1 MGGMMWTEE
10 DKATAVEVLGKCAFD
25 YLISSSVSAECSFM
39 EVGNDESLQT
49 KLSDLVDIPNL
60 SGFSWNY
67 AIFWQISRSTS
78 GDLVLGWGDGSCR
91 ELREGEEFE
100 GEGSLNF
107 RHDDESR
114 QRMRKKVL
122 QKLHYLFGGADD
134 ECYASGLDKVTDIE
148 MFFLVS
154 MYFSFPRGK
163 GAPGNCFRSRKH
175 VWILDALKSSN
186 DYCFRSVLARTAG
199 IQTLVLIPTDVGVV
213 ELGSIRSILESLE
226 LVQSITSAFS
236 SSPSISKPKPQRA
249 GPVTRENGEKEQ
261 FLDGGI
267 TGQPRITKIFGQDF
281 NVNGSEFRPKLAV
294 RKADEG
300 SSDESLKINQLPSPS
315 NRNGF
320 NALNLAQFN
329 NGKQGNTVEIYS
341 PQTPTI
347 NILKGGAP
355 DHFGFK
361 QFNSQSPAP
370 RQIEFER
377 VKTVPSWPV
386 IIEPEHSDVNPVCK
400 EEQASLADGKRN
412 RKRGRKPAN
421 GREGPLN
428 HVEAER
434 QRRERLNQRFYA
446 LRAVVPNISKMD
458 KASLLGDAIAYI
470 TELQKKVKGL
480 ESTSSTSRDASS
492 SEANSNLEYQNQ
504 VSNIEIRAANDEVN
518 VRVTCPLESHPVS
531 RVIEALREAQLGIVE
546 SKVAASNDTVFH
558 TFVIK
563 MEGTEQLTKERLLAA
578 FWHQASSS
586 QPLSSVG

>member
-1 MGGMMWTEE
+1 MWSEE
-10 DKATAVEVLGKCAFD
+10 DKAMAVEVLGKCAFD

-39 EVGNDESLQT
+39 EVENDESLQT
-49 KLSDLVDIPNL
+49 KLSDLVDCPNL
-60 SGFSWNY
+60 SDFSWNY
-67 AIFWQISRSTS
+67 AIFWQILQSKS
-78 GDLVLGWGDGSCR
+78 GDSVLGWGDGSCR
-91 ELREGEEFE
+91 ELREGEEYE
-100 GEGSLNF
+100 GQGILNIWHDVESL
-107 RHDDESR
+107 

-122 QKLHYLFGGADD
+122 QKLQYLFGGSDD

-163 GAPGNCFRSRKH
+163 GAPGKCFESRKH
-175 VWILDALKSSN
+175 VWISDALKSSN
-186 DYCFRSVLARTAG
+186 VYCFRSVLARTAG

-213 ELGSIRSILESLE
+213 ELGSIRSMPESLE

-236 SSPSISKPKPQRA
+236 SSPSVSKPKPQTA
-249 GPVTRENGEKEQ
+249 GLVTRENGKNRQ
-261 FLDGGI
+261 FFDGGI
-267 TGQPRITKIFGQDF
+267 TERPRITKIFGQDF
-281 NVNGSEFRPKLAV
+281 NANRSEFRPKLAV

-300 SSDESLKINQLPSPS
+300 SSDDLLNKNQLLSPS

-329 NGKQGNTVEIYS
+329 NGKQGNSVEIYS
-341 PQTPTI
+341 PQTPTN
-347 NILKGGAP
+347 NILKGSAP
-355 DHFGFK
+355 DHIGFK

-370 RQIEFER
+370 RQIEFAR
-377 VKTVPSWPV
+377 AKTIPSWPV
-386 IIEPEHSDVNPVCK
+386 IIESEHSDVNPVCE
-400 EEQASLADGKRN
+400 EEQTSLADGKGN

-470 TELQKKVKGL
+470 TELQKKVRGL
-480 ESTSSTSRDASS
+480 ESISSTPRDVSS
-492 SEANSNLEYQNQ
+492 LEANSNLEYQNQ

-531 RVIEALREAQLGIVE
+531 RVIEALREAQFGIVE
-546 SKVAASNDTVFH
+546 SKLAASDDKVFH
-558 TFVIK
+558 TFVVK

-578 FWHQASSS
+578 FSHQASSS

>member
-1 MGGMMWTEE
+1 M
-10 DKATAVEVLGKCAFD
+10 
-25 YLISSSVSAECSFM
+25 SS
-39 EVGNDESLQT
+39 
-49 KLSDLVDIPNL
+49 
-60 SGFSWNY
+60 
-67 AIFWQISRSTS
+67 
-78 GDLVLGWGDGSCR
+78 DLVLGWGDGSCR

-100 GEGSLNF
+100 GQGILNL
-107 RHDDESR
+107 RHNDESQ

-122 QKLHYLFGGADD
+122 QKLHYLFGGSED

-163 GAPGNCFRSRKH
+163 GAPGKCFGSRKH
-175 VWILDALKSSN
+175 VWILDALKSSS
-186 DYCFRSVLARTAG
+186 DYCFRSVLARAAG

-213 ELGSIRSILESLE
+213 ELGSIRSIPESLE
-226 LVQSITSAFS
+226 LVQSIASAFS
-236 SSPSISKPKPQRA
+236 SSSSISKPKPQTA
-249 GPVTRENGEKEQ
+249 GPVTRENGENGQ
-261 FLDGGI
+261 FFGG
-267 TGQPRITKIFGQDF
+267 GVAEQPRITKIFGQDF
-281 NVNGSEFRPKLAV
+281 NANRPEFRPKLAV

-300 SSDESLKINQLPSPS
+300 SSDELLDKNQLLSPS
-315 NRNGF
+315 NKNGF
-320 NALNLAQFN
+320 KTLNLAQFN

-341 PQTPTI
+341 PQTPTN

-355 DHFGFK
+355 DHFGFE
-361 QFNSQSPAP
+361 QFNSRSPAS
-370 RQIEFER
+370 RQIEFVR
-377 VKTVPSWPV
+377 AKTIPSWPV
-386 IIEPEHSDVNPVCK
+386 IIESEHSDINSVCK
-400 EEQASLADGKRN
+400 EEQASLADGKIN

-470 TELQKKVKGL
+470 TELQKKVRGL
-480 ESTSSTSRDASS
+480 ESISSTSRDASS
-492 SEANSNLEYQNQ
+492 SEANSNLENQNQ
-504 VSNIEIRAANDEVN
+504 VSNIEIQAANNEVN
-518 VRVTCPLESHPVS
+518 VRLTCPLESHPVS
-531 RVIEALREAQLGIVE
+531 QVIEALKEGRFGIVE
-546 SKVAASNDTVFH
+546 SKLAAADNKVFH

-578 FWHQASSS
+578 FSHQASSS